1 MYDLVVVGAGP
12 YGLSI
17 AAHAAGTGLEVR
29 VFGRPMAS
37 WRDHMPRGMYLKS
50 EPWSSNLSDP
60 GGAHT
65 LAAYCADR
73 GLSAEHGSPLPLDTF
88 TRYGLWFAQQAVPPV
103 EERTITSVRP
113 YLDHYQVR
121 AEDGETLYART
132 VALAVGVLPFV
143 NLPEP
148 VRELPAAHVSHSSDH
163 RDLTVFRDQD
173 VTVLGGGQAAL
184 ETATLL
190 AEAGARA
197 RVVARSTRLNWNT
210 TPQPLDRPLLRRL
223 RDPHCGL
230 GTGWPSWVWSQTPW
244 AVRALPAAARLR
256 IADRALGPAGAWWLR
271 DRCEELV
278 PVRLGRALRAATMRS
293 GRVRL
298 DFGTADGGREC
309 VETDHVLAATGFVPD
324 LDRLTP
330 LHPAAR
336 GAVRTLGAS
345 RAPRLSAG
353 FESSLPGLY
362 FAGLLAAPAFGPAM
376 RFVHGATFTAE
387 RLVRDVR
394 RHLGAPRAAHLPR
407 PAEPVRP
414 ADRVR

>member
-1 MYDLVVVGAGP
+1 MHDLLVVGAGP

-17 AAHAAGTGLEVR
+17 AAHAAGAGLRVR
-29 VFGRPMAS
+29 IFGRPMAA

-60 GGAHT
+60 AAVHT

-73 GLSAEHGSPLPLDTF
+73 GVAAEHGRPLPIDTF

-103 EERTITSVRP
+103 EERTVTSVRP
-113 YLDHYQVR
+113 YLDHYQAR
-121 AEDGETLYART
+121 TDDGEVIYTRT
-132 VALAVGVLPFV
+132 VALAVGVLPFTH
-143 NLPEP
+143 LPEE
-148 VRELPAAHVSHSSDH
+148 VRELPAQYVSHSSDLRDPAAF
-163 RDLTVFRDQD
+163 RDLD
-173 VTVLGGGQAAL
+173 VTVLGAGQAAL

-190 AEAGARA
+190 AEEGARP
-197 RVVARSTRLNWNT
+197 RIVARSRALAWNT
-210 TPQPLDRPLLRRL
+210 VPQPLDRPLVRRL

-230 GTGWPSWVWSQTPW
+230 GTGWPSWVWSEAPW

-271 DRCEELV
+271 DRCEDRV
-278 PVRLGRALRAATMRS
+278 PVRLGRVLRSAALR
-293 GRVRL
+293 GRRVGLELR
-298 DFGTADGGREC
+298 TADGGRERI
-309 VETDHVLAATGFVPD
+309 ETDHVVAATGFTPD
-324 LDRLTP
+324 LDRLT
-330 LHPAAR
+330 LLNPATRAAIR
-336 GAVRTLGAS
+336 KLGAG
-345 RAPRLSAG
+345 RAPKLGAG

-394 RHLGAPRAAHLPR
+394 RHLAGPRAARLPR
-407 PAEPVRP
+407 PAEPVKLLARQ
-414 ADRVR
+414 R